1 MISFVVD
8 SGDIIA
14 GFALFFSIY
23 ATFKTIK
30 FNNRQQKLILTQEKL
45 NQLLLEKETTVI
57 EVEKQAELGASFLK
71 LGSNKYRLKIWNK
84 GKALAQ
90 NVSIEFPEGNE
101 VVSERE
107 INEKFPLQFLDV
119 HQAVELI
126 ASVGLSTKSKH
137 LVKLEWSDGRIQ
149 RVEKLI
155 WITI

>member
-1 MISFVVD
+1 MNFVVD

-14 GFALFFSIY
+14 GIALFFSIY

-57 EVEKQAELGASFLK
+57 EFEKQAELGASFLK

-101 VVSERE
+101 VISEHE

-126 ASVGLSTKSKH
+126 AFVGLSTKSKH
-137 LVKLEWSDGRIQ
+137 LVKLEWSDGRMQ

-155 WITI
+155 WVTI

>member
-1 MISFVVD
+1 MISFVID

-23 ATFKTIK
+23 ATFKTIQ

-57 EVEKQAELGASFLK
+57 EIEKQAELGASFLK

-101 VVSERE
+101 VISERE

-155 WITI
+155 WVTI

>member
-14 GFALFFSIY
+14 GLALVFSIY

-101 VVSERE
+101 VISERE

-126 ASVGLSTKSKH
+126 ASVSLSTKSKH

-155 WITI
+155 WVTI

>member
-14 GFALFFSIY
+14 GLALFFSIY

-57 EVEKQAELGASFLK
+57 EAEKQAELGASFLK

-149 RVEKLI
+149 RVEKFI
-155 WITI
+155 WVTI